1 MTIFFGNKQKKH
13 SVLECFLFISEKIS
27 HSLFSTKK
35 MSNVFGF
42 IIMGLICAGL
52 KNAAFLF
59 MGKSAF
65 VFLTMESLGRGK
77 KNFKY

>member
-1 MTIFFGNKQKKH
+1 
-13 SVLECFLFISEKIS
+13 
-27 HSLFSTKK
+27 

-42 IIMGLICAGL
+42 IIMGLIGAGL